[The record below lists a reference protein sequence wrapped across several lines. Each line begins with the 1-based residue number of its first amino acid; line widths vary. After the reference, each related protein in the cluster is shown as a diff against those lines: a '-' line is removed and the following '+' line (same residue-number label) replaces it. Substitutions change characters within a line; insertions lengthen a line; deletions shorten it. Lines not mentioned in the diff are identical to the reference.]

1 MLHLHDPVRSAL
13 AVAVALA
20 ACASPA
26 AAMFELAPPQP
37 ASAAGQPTTS
47 PCSDACSG
55 AGYGLHTQVAATMA
69 RSGAQLPH
77 DPRPRSTVVTGVQ
90 PAVGSWL
97 CGDVCSGHGY
107 GSVGVTTSAPA
118 GSGLCGDVC
127 SGHGYGSV
135 GATTS
140 ALSVRPH
147 STASG
152 GGFDWGDAGIGAGGA
167 FALTI
172 IGLGGVF
179 AATNHRRR
187 QPQHQHQQASANS

>member
-77 DPRPRSTVVTGVQ
+77 DPRPRATVVTGVQ

-97 CGDVCSGHGY
+97 CGDVCSGHG
-107 GSVGVTTSAPA
+107 
-118 GSGLCGDVC
+118 
-127 SGHGYGSV
+127 HGSV

-140 ALSVRPH
+140 ALSVRPR